1 MVMLIREREVAAAA
15 AAVEAVSTTK
25 VRATKRAALKKI
37 TVGAKP
43 DVLDAHDSVITAGQE
58 SGGKVVS
65 PSLAAARSRRLLDR
79 SAWSGS
85 AGKSSLSS
93 RPDASADRRSSHE
106 NTAHTNGR
114 KPYDRAPAKFA
125 AAAVSTAKIRAT
137 AKVNATKQL
146 ESAALKSP
154 GLAAALQRTAEG
166 RAWDRKAAADTKPDV
181 VATDAATGEVK
192 KPVYPS
198 LAAARTRGLPSRTAW
213 SGGNVDRVGSTSL
226 TASDAFAATR
236 SSKDIGTRV
245 GERNHQGAHGTAAR
259 GKPAVVIASDEAM
272 PAEKIVSPSLAAARM
287 RGMSV
292 RSALVF
298 NDISGTSFSSASENS
313 HSRKSS
319 FDSGGHGWDS
329 RKSSYDSGGRA
340 RGVARKEPPVNA
352 APLKITV
359 GAKPDVLDAHD
370 SVLTAGEKSGGKVV
384 SPSLA
389 AARSRRLLDR
399 SAWSGSAG
407 ESSISSRPDASA
419 DRRSSQ
425 RRVVVDAFLI
435 VVAFSVR
442 GAAEPVR
449 GDEDVQQVQHVRR
462 QRHQLGVAL
471 GVGGFLLNIIM
482 LTLYGGH
489 RGTNPTESHVEC
501 LCCS

>member
-1 MVMLIREREVAAAA
+1 M
-15 AAVEAVSTTK
+15 
-25 VRATKRAALKKI
+25 
-37 TVGAKP
+37 
-43 DVLDAHDSVITAGQE
+43 
-58 SGGKVVS
+58 
-65 PSLAAARSRRLLDR
+65 DR

-85 AGKSSLSS
+85 GGESSLLS
-93 RPDASADRRSSHE
+93 RPDASADRRSSHK

-114 KPYDRAPAKFA
+114 KPNDRALAKFA

-137 AKVNATKQL
+137 AKVNTTKQL

-166 RAWDRKAAADTKPDV
+166 RAWGRKAAADTKPDS
-181 VATDAATGEVK
+181 VATDAATEEVK
-192 KPVYPS
+192 KPVSPS

-213 SGGNVDRVGSTSL
+213 SGGNVDRVGSASL

-245 GERNHQGAHGTAAR
+245 GEINHQGAHGTAAR

-287 RGMSV
+287 TGVSV

-298 NDISGTSFSSASENS
+298 NDIGATSFSSASKLS
-313 HSRKSS
+313 HSRKSI

-329 RKSSYDSGGRA
+329 RRSSYDSGGRA

-352 APLKITV
+352 APVKITV
-359 GAKPDVLDAHD
+359 GARPDVLDAHD
-370 SVLTAGEKSGGKVV
+370 SVISAGEKSGGKVV

-389 AARSRRLLDR
+389 AAGSRRLLDR

-407 ESSISSRPDASA
+407 ESSLSSRPDAST

-425 RRVVVDAFLI
+425 RRVVVDAFFI

-449 GDEDVQQVQHVRR
+449 GDQDVQQVQHVRR
-462 QRHQLGVAL
+462 QRHQLGGAL
-471 GVGGFLLNIIM
+471 GVGGFLLDIIM
-482 LTLYGGH
+482 LTLYDGH

-501 LCCS
+501 LCC